1 MKIEIDR
8 ERFVTISQFTKLLD
22 SGITSSAVR
31 RNINKYSEYF
41 NSEFVRGVQY
51 VEKESGLKVY
61 RVIDGALRPG
71 RNRGGLDVIDALKK
85 AEIEPKAEP
94 DPSLLSGGL
103 QVVPSDGKVT
113 VFELGESSKK
123 FFENLLHGKKGD

>member
-71 RNRGGLDVIDALKK
+71 RNRGGLDVIDALKREK
-85 AEIEPKAEP
+85 IDPIPQAEP
-94 DPSLLSGGL
+94 DQPVQSQPVNTDS
-103 QVVPSDGKVT
+103 KRM
-113 VFELGESSKK
+113 VFELCKEDRELIK
-123 FFENLLHGKKGD
+123 ELLKGKKGD

>member
-31 RNINKYSEYF
+31 RNINKYPEYF
-41 NSEFVRGVQY
+41 NSTFIRGVQY

-61 RVIDGALRPG
+61 RVIEVALRPG
-71 RNRGGLDVIDALKK
+71 RNRGGLDVIDALKREK
-85 AEIEPKAEP
+85 IDPIPQAEP
-94 DPSLLSGGL
+94 DQPVQSQPVNTDS
-103 QVVPSDGKVT
+103 KRM
-113 VFELGESSKK
+113 VFELCKEDRELIK
-123 FFENLLHGKKGD
+123 ELLKGKKGD